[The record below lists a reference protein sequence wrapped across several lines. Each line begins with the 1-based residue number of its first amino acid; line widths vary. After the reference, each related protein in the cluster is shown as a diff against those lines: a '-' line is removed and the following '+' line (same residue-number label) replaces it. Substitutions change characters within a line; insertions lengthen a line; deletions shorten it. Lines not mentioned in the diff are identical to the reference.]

1 MNDNHDDND
10 EEFSQHLSNTIFEYK
25 NYQYKF
31 EYLYKNIKNKLF
43 PDFSLR
49 FGFFKDKDYFSLYS
63 AFEVNIIFYF
73 YDHLFDL
80 ELCDVNNQI

>member
-1 MNDNHDDND
+1 MNDNHDDED

-49 FGFFKDKDYFSLYS
+49 FGYFKDKDYFSL
-63 AFEVNIIFYF
+63 
-73 YDHLFDL
+73 
-80 ELCDVNNQI
+80 